1 MQKIF
6 RKYLTMIMAASI
18 FLILAANFA
27 FQVHSFKM
35 QQYNTFADKI
45 DQIILT
51 MEGNQT
57 ELDNIKRNLDE
68 DYLTRAKAAAY
79 VVERTEDTIN
89 YVEELQNLATLLD
102 VDEVHII
109 DENGILVY
117 SSVPEYIGMDFHD
130 DEQTR
135 EFLTILDGD
144 DDSYVI
150 QETQP
155 NAAEGKIMKYVGVAR
170 KGQKGIIQVGLE
182 PTRLIEAQE
191 RNTYEYIFS
200 IFPTDEGED
209 FFAVS
214 CETGEVIGH
223 TNNVPDEFKEIH
235 QLDRISDCENGSFK
249 QMEDGEIKYVVTRQY
264 EDVLIEAALPANIM
278 YNKIWKNM
286 VIIFFYLLFMEFII
300 IILLNYLVK
309 KKVIDGIHSILKDLS
324 EIANGNMDT
333 KVTVGGNPELEE
345 LSNGINTMVR
355 SIANNSDRIAKI
367 IDMSGM
373 PLAAFEYQK
382 GIERVFVTSNIREL
396 LELDNDELKKLC
408 RDAEVFYEKIS
419 NIMRKPIHGETD
431 IYRIGESKY
440 IRILLSDEPEGF
452 LGIITDVTKDVIEKK
467 QIQYD
472 NNHDPLTGLSRYPHF
487 KQRASKA
494 LSKMK
499 PGELCACVMLDL
511 DAFKEINDT
520 YGHDMGDVYLQSFAD
535 ILRKLPKEHCIVSRR
550 VGDEFSM
557 MVFGYTDRAQIMEVL
572 DSLWTM
578 LRESKVKLSVQ
589 HTRSISVSGG
599 VACTDDK
606 EADLGILMNNA
617 DEALYKAKRE
627 GKGHYESY
635 IPDERIE

>member
-264 EDVLIEAALPANIM
+264 EDVLIGAALPANIM

-300 IILLNYLVK
+300 IIFL
-309 KKVIDGIHSILKDLS
+309 I
-324 EIANGNMDT
+324 
-333 KVTVGGNPELEE
+333 
-345 LSNGINTMVR
+345 
-355 SIANNSDRIAKI
+355 
-367 IDMSGM
+367 
-373 PLAAFEYQK
+373 
-382 GIERVFVTSNIREL
+382 
-396 LELDNDELKKLC
+396 
-408 RDAEVFYEKIS
+408 
-419 NIMRKPIHGETD
+419 
-431 IYRIGESKY
+431 
-440 IRILLSDEPEGF
+440 ILL
-452 LGIITDVTKDVIEKK
+452 K
-467 QIQYD
+467 
-472 NNHDPLTGLSRYPHF
+472 
-487 KQRASKA
+487 
-494 LSKMK
+494 
-499 PGELCACVMLDL
+499 
-511 DAFKEINDT
+511 
-520 YGHDMGDVYLQSFAD
+520 
-535 ILRKLPKEHCIVSRR
+535 RR
-550 VGDEFSM
+550 
-557 MVFGYTDRAQIMEVL
+557 L
-572 DSLWTM
+572 
-578 LRESKVKLSVQ
+578 
-589 HTRSISVSGG
+589 
-599 VACTDDK
+599 
-606 EADLGILMNNA
+606 
-617 DEALYKAKRE
+617 
-627 GKGHYESY
+627 
-635 IPDERIE
+635 